1 MRPWP
6 TRRSWQARLRCLCVA
21 LAALSVSAFPA
32 CSNAADLS
40 WDRLADGLAVAIWE
54 PQGKCA
60 GHVPPLLLIR
70 IDPDRYRFETYHYRD
85 EGLPAPLTI
94 RAWRQRTQATIL
106 FNAGLFAQ
114 DYSYLGLLMKDGRSL
129 GSRLH
134 PGWKGLFVAEP
145 NEPGQRNARVMDLAK
160 EPFSAE
166 APPYREAAQSL
177 MLVDE
182 SGKPRVKHSGKRA
195 HQTVV
200 GEDEAGN
207 ILLIKTAAEV
217 PMWELAVCL
226 RDGMP
231 SLRHAMAMDGGS
243 SSDLLIDERLLPARA
258 APAPAPPWKA
268 LADGS
273 TAPLHIPLP
282 AVIAVRPREFTAA
295 QQR

>member
-1 MRPWP
+1 MTAR
-6 TRRSWQARLRCLCVA
+6 TSARSFHDRLRCLCIG
-21 LAALSVSAFPA
+21 LAVLCISAAPA
-32 CSNAADLS
+32 CSSADDLS
-40 WDRLADGLAVAIWE
+40 WDRLADGLAVAIWK
-54 PQGKCA
+54 PGDDCVAQI
-60 GHVPPLLLIR
+60 PPLLLVR
-70 IDPDRYRFETYHYRD
+70 VDPDHYRFETYHFRD

-94 RAWRQRTQATIL
+94 HAWRQRTQASIL
-106 FNAGLFAQ
+106 FNAGLFAE
-114 DYSYLGLLMKDGRSL
+114 DYSYLGLLLKDGRSL

-145 NEPGQRNARVMDLAK
+145 TEPGRRNARVLDLAK
-160 EPFSAE
+160 EPFTPESPA
-166 APPYREAAQSL
+166 YREAAQSL

-182 SGKPRVKHSGKRA
+182 TGKPRVKHSGKRA

-207 ILLIKTAAEV
+207 ILLIKTVGEA

-243 SSDLLIDERLLPARA
+243 SSDVLFDEGLLPAA
-258 APAPAPPWKA
+258 ANAAAAPPWKA
-268 LADGS
+268 LVDGS
-273 TAPLHIPLP
+273 APVHIPLP
-282 AVIAVRPREFTAA
+282 AVIGVRPRELTAA

>member
-1 MRPWP
+1 MKLRTAP
-6 TRRSWQARLRCLCVA
+6 RSFHGGLRCLCIG
-21 LAALSVSAFPA
+21 LATLCFSPVPGCSSAEDRA
-32 CSNAADLS
+32 
-40 WDRLADGLAVAIWE
+40 WDRLADGLSVAIWE
-54 PQGKCA
+54 PGTDCA
-60 GHVPPLLLIR
+60 VEVPPLLMVR
-70 IDPDRYRFETYHYRD
+70 VNPDQYRFETYHFRD

-94 RAWRQRTQATIL
+94 HAWRQRTQATIL
-106 FNAGLFAQ
+106 FNAGLFTE

-145 NEPGQRNARVMDLAK
+145 TEPGRRNARVVDLAK
-160 EPFSAE
+160 EPFSPE
-166 APPYREAAQSL
+166 APAYREAAQSL
-177 MLVDE
+177 MLLDE

-207 ILLIKTAAEV
+207 IVVIKTAGEV

-243 SSDLLIDERLLPARA
+243 SSDLLFAEGLLSARA
-258 APAPAPPWKA
+258 DAEPAPTWKA
-268 LADGS
+268 LVDGS
-273 TAPLHIPLP
+273 APVHIPLP
-282 AVIAVRPREFTAA
+282 AVIGVRPRELTAA

>member
-1 MRPWP
+1 MRPW
-6 TRRSWQARLRCLCVA
+6 TAGRSFHDRLRCLCVG
-21 LAALSVSAFPA
+21 LAALYVSAVPA
-32 CSNAADLS
+32 CSNAGDLS

-54 PQGKCA
+54 PQGDCA
-60 GHVPPLLLIR
+60 LQVPRLLVVR
-70 IDPDRYRFETYHYRD
+70 VDPDQYRFETYHYRD

-94 RAWRQRTQATIL
+94 HGWQQRTQATIL

-145 NEPGQRNARVMDLAK
+145 TEPGQRNARVMDLAR
-160 EPFSAE
+160 EPFSPQT
-166 APPYREAAQSL
+166 PPYREAAQSL

-195 HQTVV
+195 YQTVV
-200 GEDEAGN
+200 GEDEEGN
-207 ILLIKTAAEV
+207 ILVIKTVAEV

-243 SSDLLIDERLLPARA
+243 SSDLLIAEGLLPERGTA
-258 APAPAPPWKA
+258 ATAPPWQA
-268 LADGS
+268 LVDGS
-273 TAPLHIPLP
+273 AAVHIPLP
-282 AVIAVRPREFTAA
+282 AVIGVRPRELTAA
-295 QQR
+295 RQR

>member
-1 MRPWP
+1 MIPRT
-6 TRRSWQARLRCLCVA
+6 TRLKPHDRLRRLCIGLLTLCV
-21 LAALSVSAFPA
+21 SAVPA
-32 CSNAADLS
+32 CSNAEHLS
-40 WDRLADGLAVAIWE
+40 WDRLAEGLAVAIWE
-54 PQGKCA
+54 PAGECA
-60 GHVPPLLLIR
+60 VSVPRLLLVR
-70 IDPDRYRFETYHYRD
+70 VDPDRYRFETYHFRD

-94 RAWRQRTQATIL
+94 QAWRQRTQATIL
-106 FNAGLFAQ
+106 FNAGLFAE

-145 NEPGQRNARVMDLAK
+145 NEPGQRNARVLDLAK
-160 EPFSAE
+160 EPFSPE
-166 APPYREAAQSL
+166 APAYREVAQSL

-182 SGKPRVKHSGKRA
+182 SGKPRVRHSGKLA

-207 ILLIKTAAEV
+207 ILVIKTAAEV

-243 SSDLLIDERLLPARA
+243 SSDLLIAEGLLPPRVDV
-258 APAPAPPWKA
+258 APAPPWQA
-268 LADGS
+268 LVDGS
-273 TAPLHIPLP
+273 TPVHIPLP
-282 AVIAVRPREFTAA
+282 AVIGVRPRELTAVH
-295 QQR
+295 QR